1 MKKVNVKRIEKI
13 NFSVKK
19 KSPPVK
25 FALLCFLPLSLMVIL
40 SGCNREE
47 GFYLEN
53 LKKLEKPRYPE
64 KEIDKKSIEELK
76 DGIKRYKREVDR
88 TIKASEQIGIYYKML
103 AVRYMNA
110 KMYGKAFE
118 SLKKAIKYYPENE
131 ILFYLAAV
139 SVARMSKA
147 IIDDEAEKK
156 RLTDLAE
163 KYYLRALALEP
174 FYRDALFGLSV
185 LYVFEK
191 NMPEK
196 AIPYLKKLLLKEKSD
211 TDAMFLLARAYYEAG
226 EYESAIDMY
235 DRIIKTTKSAL
246 RKREAEK
253 NRDEIK
259 AEIYE
264 GK

>member
-1 MKKVNVKRIEKI
+1 MNVKGKEKTVI
-13 NFSVKK
+13 SIKK
-19 KSPPVK
+19 KLPLFR
-25 FALLCFLPLSLMVIL
+25 FALICLMGLSIILVL

-47 GFYLEN
+47 EFYLEN
-53 LKKLEKPRYPE
+53 LKKLEKPRYPDR
-64 KEIDKKSIEELK
+64 EIDKKSIEELK
-76 DGIKRYKREVDR
+76 EGIRRYKKEVDR
-88 TIKASEQIGIYYKML
+88 TVKASEQIGIYYKML
-103 AVRYMNA
+103 AVRYMNE

-118 SLKKAIKYYPENE
+118 SLKEAIKYYPENE

-147 IIDDEAEKK
+147 IIDDEIEKK
-156 RLTDLAE
+156 RLLDLSE

-174 FYRDALFGLSV
+174 YYRDALFGLSV

-191 NMPEK
+191 KMPEK
-196 AIPYLKKLLLKEKSD
+196 AIPYLKKLLEKEKYD

-226 EYESAIDMY
+226 EFESAIDMY

-259 AEIYE
+259 AEIHE